1 MNLSS
6 FSFYEFCILEEQEL
20 WRIAYMKDEVLYEVV
35 PTKFDSY
42 FSDLYFIF
50 YEFSNF
56 MNEQVYKNTTVTPLR
71 SMQWVVAHRSGKQ
84 GGNRQVATVAGGR
97 SSGNGQRCHRLNQQ
111 TKSGLG

>member
-20 WRIAYMKDEVLYEVV
+20 WRIAYMKDVVLYEVV

-84 GGNRQVATVAGGR
+84 GGNRQGGHGCWR
-97 SSGNGQRCHRLNQQ
+97 QEQRQRTAVSS
-111 TKSGLG
+111 T